1 LCGSGSYDEAT
12 GEHCRIDVTLATGI
26 DAGTTRA
33 LGLSSLDPASID
45 IAEWECDPETLV
57 VHNAAEILVQAAVGQ
72 AGGLDVRR
80 RSLG

>member
-1 LCGSGSYDEAT
+1 
-12 GEHCRIDVTLATGI
+12 
-26 DAGTTRA
+26 